1 MLWLIFNIFSAL
13 IRHKGI
19 KKSPYLSGAEDR
31 FNLFLGLHY
40 NPIILKN
47 QLKNAIFFKNFIQ
60 PLIPKVFSK
69 FFSRQF
75 LTFFACKIVNIA
87 QVEYA

>member
-31 FNLFLGLHY
+31 FNLFLGFQY
-40 NPIILKN
+40 TPIILKN

-60 PLIPKVFSK
+60 TFVSKVFSK
-69 FFSRQF
+69 FFFGQF
-75 LTFFACKIVNIA
+75 LAVFVCKIVNIA
-87 QVEYA
+87 